1 MSFYRGKN
9 SISGRRTIRERGGT
23 FIPHLVLILSLFI
36 FALPPLLTAG
46 EITIINKRNSERLGT
61 IRALQAGRY
70 QFVSVASLA
79 DMLSISYSKNNKNKQ
94 ITLEIPH
101 NPITI
106 TAISPFIKV
115 GYQIRQIPIDVLYRN
130 GIFYV
135 PIKLFLTAL
144 RDVLPFQF
152 EYDASN
158 LELIVKSSLE
168 NITGVSIDEKAN
180 GILIHIAT
188 TEKFSRSDIFT
199 SQRNNWFY
207 IDIYGGR
214 VDTLKSFPVK
224 SRSKKILNV
233 APIQLSSETARI
245 SFHSFINFKEP
256 DIIVNNTD
264 HEVIVSL
271 RTRES
276 ISNDLLAELQKERE
290 KWKIDVVVIDPGHGG
305 KDPGAI
311 GRNGLYE
318 KNVTLAIAKKIKS
331 ELQRRLDVKVVMTRK
346 RDTFVPLKR
355 RTEIANKAGGKLF
368 ISIHIDSNPSR
379 RLHGHTVYFLGQAK
393 TEESRNVAQFEN
405 SVIKFED
412 SQNHYAGLSDASFI
426 LAANAQ
432 NSYNKE
438 SQDFAAIVDNELYKD
453 IKDRSHGVRQ
463 AGFYVLYGASM
474 PNILLETA
482 FISNRN
488 DEKKLKNKS
497 FYGSVAKAI
506 CDAVIKFKQRYE
518 AEVQ

>member
-1 MSFYRGKN
+1 MQD
-9 SISGRRTIRERGGT
+9 
-23 FIPHLVLILSLFI
+23 
-36 FALPPLLTAG
+36 A
-46 EITIINKRNSERLGT
+46 
-61 IRALQAGRY
+61 
-70 QFVSVASLA
+70 
-79 DMLSISYSKNNKNKQ
+79 
-94 ITLEIPH
+94 
-101 NPITI
+101 
-106 TAISPFIKV
+106 
-115 GYQIRQIPIDVLYRN
+115 
-130 GIFYV
+130 
-135 PIKLFLTAL
+135 
-144 RDVLPFQF
+144 LPFQF
-152 EYDASN
+152 EYDATN
-158 LELIVKSSLE
+158 LNLVIQNSLE
-168 NITGVSIDEKAN
+168 NITGVSIDEKEN

-188 TEKFSRSDIFT
+188 MENFAKSDIFT

-214 VDTLKSFPVK
+214 VDTLKAFPVK
-224 SRSKKILNV
+224 SESKKILNV
-233 APIQLSSETARI
+233 APIQLSNETARI
-245 SFHSFINFKEP
+245 SFHSFVNFKEP
-256 DIIVNNTD
+256 DIIVND
-264 HEVIVSL
+264 KSHEIIVSL
-271 RTRES
+271 RTREN
-276 ISNDLLAELQKERE
+276 ISNNILAELQKERE
-290 KWKIDVVVIDPGHGG
+290 KWKIDVIVIDPGHGG

-318 KNVTLAIAKKIKS
+318 KNVTLAIAKKIKT
-331 ELQRRLDVKVVMTRK
+331 ELERRLDVKVVMTRK
-346 RDTFVPLKR
+346 LDTFVPLKR

-368 ISIHIDSNPSR
+368 ISIHVDSNPSR
-379 RLHGHTVYFLGQAK
+379 RLRGHTVYFLGPAK

-438 SQDFAAIVDNELYKD
+438 SQDFAAIVDNELHND
-453 IKDRSHGVRQ
+453 IRDRSHGVRQ

>member
-1 MSFYRGKN
+1 MTGVQ
-9 SISGRRTIRERGGT
+9 TC
-23 FIPHLVLILSLFI
+23 
-36 FALPPLLTAG
+36 ALP
-46 EITIINKRNSERLGT
+46 
-61 IRALQAGRY
+61 
-70 QFVSVASLA
+70 
-79 DMLSISYSKNNKNKQ
+79 
-94 ITLEIPH
+94 
-101 NPITI
+101 
-106 TAISPFIKV
+106 
-115 GYQIRQIPIDVLYRN
+115 
-130 GIFYV
+130 IF
-135 PIKLFLTAL
+135 
-144 RDVLPFQF
+144 
-152 EYDASN
+152 
-158 LELIVKSSLE
+158 
-168 NITGVSIDEKAN
+168 DEKAN

-188 TEKFSRSDIFT
+188 TENFSRSDIFT

-224 SRSKKILNV
+224 STSKKILNV

-256 DIIVNNTD
+256 DIIVNNTS
-264 HEVIVSL
+264 HKVVVSL

-276 ISNDLLAELQKERE
+276 ISNDLLTELQKERE

-432 NSYNKE
+432 NAYNKE
-438 SQDFAAIVDNELYKD
+438 SQDFAAIVDNERHKD

-488 DEKKLKNKS
+488 DEKKLKSKS

-518 AEVQ
+518 AEVVQ